1 MARFKDMSIKLRCRA
16 DSTLWIICSK
26 CNRRI
31 YGLKQIKESEY
42 FENLT
47 PICMSCRG
55 KLNV

>member
-1 MARFKDMSIKLRCRA
+1 MARFEDMSIGLRNRA
-16 DSTLWIICSK
+16 DLTLWIICSK

-47 PICMSCRG
+47 PICMLCRG
-55 KLNV
+55 NK